1 MYKHTTTPGPCMA
14 TSLNLKKF
22 SFLKQSEHLEIIID
36 YNNTVKVSFLDKGNF
51 MGLGQLHQ
59 DDTITPSIPNQSL

>member
-1 MYKHTTTPGPCMA
+1 MA

-22 SFLKQSEHLEIIID
+22 TFLKQSEHLEIIID
-36 YNNTVKVSFLDKGNF
+36 YNNTVKVSFLNKGNF

-59 DDTITPSIPNQSL
+59 DDIYIYSCLSIHVYF